1 MSRGYPIFVQNSGMR
16 YLFFLAG
23 FAAVLIFSA
32 CNKAIA
38 PYTCTAFDRQQHV
51 ATIIITGDL
60 DRTIWLNTS
69 MYVLDS
75 ISMDMSRKQTPK
87 GSSISVITY
96 ANEQDA
102 VAGDTSRIRGRY
114 TYMYDTKEQQ
124 VDFRQ

>member
-1 MSRGYPIFVQNSGMR
+1 MSRGYPIFVQNSGMK
-16 YLFFLAG
+16 YLFLAG

-102 VAGDTSRIRGRY
+102 LAGDTSRIRGRY